1 MNILGVIPAR
11 GGSKEIKN
19 KNLLKLGNKS
29 LIEIAIKNSKQ
40 SKLINR
46 LIFSSDSK
54 KLIRQANKFNIEIPF
69 IRPRKLATDTAS
81 SFSVLKH
88 AITFLKKKENWK
100 TDIVVL
106 LQPTTPFRTGKLI
119 DKAIRMLIKN
129 KKVDAVMAI
138 RKPDYPPYWMMN
150 LKNGNR
156 LKSLIKNGNK
166 FLSRQQT
173 PTVYQPAGSV
183 YALRKKFLFS
193 INSLLPQGKTL
204 GLKVS
209 KEESIN
215 IDSQIDFLVAKTLF
229 NLKRK

>member
-29 LIEIAIKNSKQ
+29 LIEIAIKNSNQ

-46 LIFSSDSK
+46 LVFSSDSK
-54 KLIRQANKFNIEIPF
+54 KLIREANKFNIEIPF
-69 IRPRKLATDTAS
+69 IRPSELATDTAS

-88 AITFLKKKENWK
+88 AITFLKKKENWE

-119 DKAIRMLIKN
+119 DNIIKLLIKN
-129 KKVDAVMAI
+129 KKADAVMAI
-138 RKPDYPPYWMMN
+138 RKPDYPPYWMMSVC
-150 LKNGNR
+150 KGNK

-166 FLSRQQT
+166 FLSRQRT
-173 PTVYQPAGSV
+173 PVVYQPAGSV
-183 YALRKKFLFS
+183 YAYRKKFLFS
-193 INSLLPQGKTL
+193 LNKLLPQGNTL
-204 GLKVS
+204 GIEVS
-209 KEESIN
+209 KDDSIN
-215 IDSQIDFLVAKTLF
+215 IDSFKDFLVAKSLF
-229 NLKRK
+229 KIKYK